1 MILYWCLALCFSIS
15 FLGCL
20 DRQAFFNKYLHMHK
34 LTSRWQC
41 ITRIKQQGKLPFI
54 ARVSDVRMELPSV
67 LNYSSP
73 AEEIF
78 VFVVFTSPRLT
89 YSIVYN
95 VH

>member
-1 MILYWCLALCFSIS
+1 
-15 FLGCL
+15 
-20 DRQAFFNKYLHMHK
+20 MHK

-73 AEEIF
+73 AEELF

-89 YSIVYN
+89 CSIVYN
-95 VH
+95 VHKMKGQSCNTA

>member
-1 MILYWCLALCFSIS
+1 
-15 FLGCL
+15 
-20 DRQAFFNKYLHMHK
+20 MHK

-41 ITRIKQQGKLPFI
+41 IARITQQSKLPFMP
-54 ARVSDVRMELPSV
+54 RVSDVRLLRMELPSV

-73 AEEIF
+73 AEELF